1 MATTQEEVDKFFVD
15 FANEMKD
22 EGYFILDNLIYVWPD
37 LPTIDDIREQ
47 QRNNDYEDE
56 EDEEDDAVMYD

>member
-1 MATTQEEVDKFFVD
+1 MPTTQEEVDTFFVD

-22 EGYFILDNLIYVWPD
+22 EGYFILDNLVHVWPN

-47 QRNNDYEDE
+47 QLENQCDEDE
-56 EDEEDDAVMYD
+56 DDENELYD